1 MHHFSVHWIAY
12 ADLKFAS
19 REHNS
24 VSRQGSKSC
33 CRPCF
38 VFGWAQGLSRS
49 ALSRFWPLFLSLFGT
64 LVATAC
70 SRLNLRTYFSFP
82 QIWLSIETKIKLF
95 NVKKNKL
102 ACFGCCSSSSFR
114 KNFSLHAEQSDFFPT
129 ISGSLKSSLLLML
142 PRGLSNGA

>member
-1 MHHFSVHWIAY
+1 VTRKQNSALFQFDNGARAELPVNEFRFAANSFMHHFSVHWIAY

-49 ALSRFWPLFLSLFGT
+49 ALSRFWPLFMSLFGT
-64 LVATAC
+64 LVAAAC

-82 QIWLSIETKIKLF
+82 QIWLSIIKKINLLNK
-95 NVKKNKL
+95 KKNK
-102 ACFGCCSSSSFR
+102 
-114 KNFSLHAEQSDFFPT
+114 
-129 ISGSLKSSLLLML
+129 
-142 PRGLSNGA
+142 